1 MTCTIT
7 ERERQAEQIQQLE
20 ESELFI
26 WAMDDSTFSD
36 SLTSSIC
43 STSSNESS
51 CDNSVLDDEDAV
63 AAADATTAGTS
74 LTTVK
79 SLTHIMQYYRLKK
92 KPGMTKEDRR
102 FAIATFEADP
112 ANVALVRKRK
122 YMWYCLAELHDDA
135 YFKSF
140 MAFAR

>member
-1 MTCTIT
+1 MNMTCVIT
-7 ERERQAEQIQQLE
+7 ERERQAEQIQPA
-20 ESELFI
+20 ESAEMFI

-36 SLTSSIC
+36 SLTNSIC
-43 STSSNESS
+43 SESS
-51 CDNSVLDDEDAV
+51 CDNSVLDDNDEDA
-63 AAADATTAGTS
+63 AAAAAAAAGAS

-102 FAIATFEADP
+102 LAIATFEADP
-112 ANVALVRKRK
+112 ANVAIVRKRK

-135 YFKSF
+135 YFKTF

>member
-7 ERERQAEQIQQLE
+7 ERERLADQIQQA
-20 ESELFI
+20 ESELFL

-36 SLTSSIC
+36 SLTNSIC
-43 STSSNESS
+43 SESS
-51 CDNSVLDDEDAV
+51 CDNSVLDDDEDA
-63 AAADATTAGTS
+63 AAVTAITAGAT
-74 LTTVK
+74 TTVK

-102 FAIATFEADP
+102 LAIATFEADP
-112 ANVALVRKRK
+112 ANVAVVRKRK